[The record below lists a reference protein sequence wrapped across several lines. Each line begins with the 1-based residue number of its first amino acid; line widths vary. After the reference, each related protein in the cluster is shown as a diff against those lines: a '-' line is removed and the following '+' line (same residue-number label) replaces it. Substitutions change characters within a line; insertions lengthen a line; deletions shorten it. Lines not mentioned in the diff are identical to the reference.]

1 MCAMPDKYALVFLA
15 VLLLVPAACKT
26 EKPAEPKK
34 PQPSVIFKPKPPVLT
49 VEQRAEL
56 NFPEDVIAK
65 LELSAGAEAEPFFAT
80 VLVASENLRGEKGF
94 EKKKLAGFSVRI
106 KSSDELIQTYRA
118 GLRVKGFLIFK
129 SHKGYGSLP
138 DIVTVVKGNNSYDL
152 VKMQGTEASH
162 YRLDTPAIIAWLKEQ
177 QQSASFVVIG
187 AGPDW
192 VEARFVKQP
201 ENLIAFARKVLAF
214 APDVRDY
221 GPKTADKLADRMKKS
236 NGFYLVW
243 D

>member
-1 MCAMPDKYALVFLA
+1 MSATGTRYALVFIA
-15 VLLLVPAACKT
+15 LLLLAPAACKT
-26 EKPAEPKK
+26 EKPVEPKK
-34 PQPSVIFKPKPPVLT
+34 PQPTVIIKPKPPLLT
-49 VEQRAEL
+49 AEQRAEL
-56 NFPEDVIAK
+56 HFPEDLIAK
-65 LELSAGAEAEPFFAT
+65 VELSAGAEAEPFFTT
-80 VLVASENLRGEKGF
+80 VLVPSENLKGEQGI
-94 EKKKLAGFSVRI
+94 EKEKLAGFSVRT
-106 KSSDELIQTYRA
+106 KDSDELIRSYRA
-118 GLRVKGFLIFK
+118 GLRVKGYLIFK

-152 VKMQGTEASH
+152 LKMQGTEAAN
-162 YRLDTPAIIAWLKEQ
+162 YRLDTQAIIAWLREQ

-201 ENLIAFARKVLAF
+201 ENMLAFARKVLAF
-214 APDVRDY
+214 APDVREY
-221 GPKTADKLADRMKKS
+221 GVRTADRLADRMKKN